1 MQGHT
6 LFEGHPMAR
15 TSTDQR
21 PRTPFLSRPGVR
33 RLTPFVL
40 ITAIALVFIFEN
52 RTSVKIRLLIPEVT
66 MPLWG
71 ALLIAW
77 GLGMLACAFTVRR
90 HRNWH
95 ARRPSA

>member
-1 MQGHT
+1 
-6 LFEGHPMAR
+6 MAQ
-15 TSTDQR
+15 TGTD
-21 PRTPFLSRPGVR
+21 PKAHTPFLSRPGVR
-33 RLTPFVL
+33 RLAPFAL

-77 GLGMLACAFTVRR
+77 GLGMLACLFTLQ
-90 HRNWH
+90 
-95 ARRPSA
+95 RRPKRHNRHPR

>member
-1 MQGHT
+1 MQGT
-6 LFEGHPMAR
+6 VIEGHPMAR
-15 TSTDQR
+15 TSTDQQ

-40 ITAIALVFIFEN
+40 ITAIALIFIFEN
-52 RTSVKIRLLIPEVT
+52 RTSAKIRLLIPEVT

-77 GLGMLACAFTVRR
+77 ALGMLACAFTVRR
-90 HRNWH
+90 RRHRNT
-95 ARRPSA
+95 RRPSA